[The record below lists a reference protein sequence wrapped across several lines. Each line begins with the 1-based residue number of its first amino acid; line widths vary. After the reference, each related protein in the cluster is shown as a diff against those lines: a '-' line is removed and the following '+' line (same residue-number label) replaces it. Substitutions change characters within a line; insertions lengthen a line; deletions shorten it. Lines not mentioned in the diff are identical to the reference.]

1 MSQTG
6 RSVSGP
12 IARADRLTRLGRFYA
27 AGPMQGL
34 HDWHDYRCVPVF
46 DYFSLLSIVAC
57 SRFDGYANIIQR
69 MTYAKRFRSVFA
81 QQA

>member
-1 MSQTG
+1 
-6 RSVSGP
+6 
-12 IARADRLTRLGRFYA
+12 
-27 AGPMQGL
+27 MQGL
-34 HDWHDYRCVPVF
+34 HDWHDYRCVTVF

-57 SRFDGYANIIQR
+57 SRFDGDANIIQR